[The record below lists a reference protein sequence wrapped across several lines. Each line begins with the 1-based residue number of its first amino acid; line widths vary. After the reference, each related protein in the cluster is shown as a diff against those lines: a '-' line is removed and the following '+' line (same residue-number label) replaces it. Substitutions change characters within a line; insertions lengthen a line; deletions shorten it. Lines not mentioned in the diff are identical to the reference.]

1 MKKLIAITLAL
12 FAVSLSAQAGN
23 KKAITVNQLPAA
35 AQQFLAKNFAGHK
48 VAIAKEDKGLFST
61 TYEVVFTN
69 LDEVE
74 FDSSGQ
80 WKEIECKN
88 SHVPGSVMPEAINRY
103 VETNYPNVKVKSI
116 EREPHKYEVK
126 LKNKVELTFDSQ
138 FNIID
143 ID

>member
-1 MKKLIAITLAL
+1 MKKLIAITLAF
-12 FAVSLSAQAGN
+12 FAVSLSAKAGN
-23 KKAITVNQLPAA
+23 EKPITVKQLPAA
-35 AQQFLAKNFAGHK
+35 SQEFLAKNFTSHK

-74 FDSSGQ
+74 FDSNGQ

-88 SHVPGSVMPEAINRY
+88 SHVPESVIPDAINKY
-103 VETNYPNVKVKSI
+103 IKDHYPNVKVKSI
-116 EREPHKYEVK
+116 ERESHKYEVK

-143 ID
+143 VD